1 MLVRQCFDQS
11 ITSTTL
17 DMKMKAMVLQGKAS
31 PFVMLELPI
40 PKPAA
45 DEALVKLSAAAL
57 NRRDWYIQQGTYPRT
72 RYPVII
78 GSDGA
83 GVVADVGSN
92 VSRSL
97 IGSEVIINPSHNW
110 GADPKVQQRD
120 FKVLG
125 FPDSGTLA
133 EFIAVPAKY
142 VLPKPPSL
150 NFEEAAAV
158 ALVGLTAYRA
168 LFTRGTMERTDR
180 VLVTGIGGGVAITA
194 LQFARAFGATVYVT
208 SGSDEKL
215 GKAMALGAVEGVNYS
230 RPSWTEELKKVSE
243 GFDLIIDGAAGPGFA
258 ELLDVAAPAGRIVVY
273 GSVQGKIQNAE
284 PARIFWKQLSILGST
299 MGTED
304 EFVAMLRFVERYAIK
319 PVIDSVY
326 PLAAA
331 NNAME
336 RLASGKQ
343 FGKIVLRH

>member
-1 MLVRQCFDQS
+1 M
-11 ITSTTL
+11 
-17 DMKMKAMVLQGKAS
+17 MKAMVLQSKAS
-31 PFVMLELPI
+31 PFVMMEVPNHKL
-40 PKPAA
+40 AD

-57 NRRDWYIQQGTYPRT
+57 NRRDWYIQQGMYPRT
-72 RYPVII
+72 QFPVII

-83 GVVADVGSN
+83 GVVVDVGAN
-92 VSRSL
+92 ISRSL
-97 IGSEVIINPSHNW
+97 IGTEVIINPSHNW

-150 NFEEAAAV
+150 TFEQAAAV

-168 LFTRGTMERTDR
+168 LFTRGMLERTDR
-180 VLVTGIGGGVAITA
+180 VLVTGIGGGVAVTA
-194 LQFARAFGATVYVT
+194 LQFACAVGARVYVT
-208 SGSDEKL
+208 SSSDEKL
-215 GKAMALGAVEGVNYS
+215 DKAMALGAVAGVNYS
-230 RPSWTEELKKVSE
+230 RPSWEEELKKMCG
-243 GFDLIIDGAAGPGFA
+243 GFDLIVDGAAGPGFA
-258 ELLDVAAPAGRIVVY
+258 TLLDVAAPAGRIVVY

-304 EFVAMLRFVERYAIK
+304 EFVAMLRFVERHAIK
-319 PVIDSVY
+319 PVIDSVFS
-326 PLAAA
+326 LSDA
-331 NNAME
+331 NKAME